1 MEMLLILTI
10 FAMSLILDINGL
22 SSELKIINNV
32 ISGSDAHFKCSYS
45 DLNLSDYSE
54 LDIKWYF
61 NTSNTPFLVDLPFL
75 QGKPQIVDPLYEAL
89 IVLPQKRDGLTSFF
103 ILQNISTVFSG
114 IYTCKVSTFS
124 KEIIRRKKLIISGK
138 FNT

>member
-1 MEMLLILTI
+1 MPLIREIHGLT
-10 FAMSLILDINGL
+10 
-22 SSELKIINNV
+22 SELRIQNNKV
-32 ISGSDAHFKCSYS
+32 ISGGDVDFKCSYS

-75 QGKPQIVDPLYEAL
+75 QGKPQIVDPLYEAHIL
-89 IVLPQKRDGLTSFF
+89 FPNKRDGLASSF
-103 ILQNISTVFSG
+103 ILQNISKAFSG

-124 KEIIRRKKLIISGK
+124 REITRRKKLIISGN
-138 FNT
+138 FNN